1 MDRIVIRTAI
11 NAIAIWAATRFVP
24 GIAYDSVPAL
34 VGVAL
39 IFGVVN
45 AVLRPVLRLLT
56 CPLILVTL
64 GLFTFVLNALLFA
77 LAAWI
82 GRSIGLGFHVDGFFP
97 AFWGALV
104 ISIVSVLLSFFFKDK
119 DEEKRAD

>member
-1 MDRIVIRTAI
+1 MDRIIIRTAI

-24 GIAYDSVPAL
+24 GIAYDSVPSL

-64 GLFTFVLNALLFA
+64 GLFTFVLNALLFS

-82 GRSIGLGFHVDGFFP
+82 GRSVGLGFHVAGFIP

-119 DEEKRAD
+119 EDEKRPD